1 MTKKSLQ
8 NSIRVRPKELEEFIA
23 ARLKRRPYR
32 RKETAQS
39 ARGWRRRRVS
49 RDGSA
54 AVPIGVL
61 LQRTESRRQ
70 RAQGI
75 GPTAQGGGVVR
86 SCRCSTKVFT
96 FGEMWRALG
105 YTTCMGVDGASQSRR
120 TRSSRP
126 PRQGASTRTAPS
138 LTSPTGHFYF
148 AGDRPSL
155 LCFDNSWNPR
165 VSGIGPSS
173 QERKGVR
180 ATGRPALSAA
190 APAFIAV

>member
-1 MTKKSLQ
+1 MDCAQPAPRKALGGYQSMTKKSLQ

-23 ARLKRRPYR
+23 ARLKRRPYK

-54 AVPIGVL
+54 AVSIGVL

-86 SCRCSTKVFT
+86 SCRCSTKAFT
-96 FGEMWRALG
+96 FGEMWRALLDEG
-105 YTTCMGVDGASQSRR
+105 YSFVTPKR
-120 TRSSRP
+120 
-126 PRQGASTRTAPS
+126 
-138 LTSPTGHFYF
+138 
-148 AGDRPSL
+148 
-155 LCFDNSWNPR
+155 
-165 VSGIGPSS
+165 
-173 QERKGVR
+173 
-180 ATGRPALSAA
+180 
-190 APAFIAV
+190 

>member
-1 MTKKSLQ
+1 MDCAQPAPRKALGGYQSMTKKSLQ
-8 NSIRVRPKELEEFIA
+8 NSIRVRLKELEEFIA

-96 FGEMWRALG
+96 FGERCGARSGTRSVWVWTAPPNPGEPARAALRAFCSASNRSRNELTSLRPSG
-105 YTTCMGVDGASQSRR
+105 TAESADGVDGLA
-120 TRSSRP
+120 
-126 PRQGASTRTAPS
+126 
-138 LTSPTGHFYF
+138 
-148 AGDRPSL
+148 
-155 LCFDNSWNPR
+155 
-165 VSGIGPSS
+165 
-173 QERKGVR
+173 
-180 ATGRPALSAA
+180 AT
-190 APAFIAV
+190 